1 MIIHHPAVR
10 RLYRPTLA
18 ATAAALLAT
27 GCGKSDSTAAG
38 GKPDAAATASS
49 GTTATGGTTATAA
62 TAPMTIPAEQ
72 RSRLHVQPVGV
83 STFRPSIETN
93 GTVAFDADVSTQ
105 VLAPISGPVTRILV
119 QPGAEVSRGQPL
131 ALVSSPDFATA
142 VATFRKAQGS
152 ATQARRVADLDQQLW
167 KNDAI
172 ARRDLEQAQVDA
184 QNAEADRDAALQQLR
199 SLGVADAQI
208 AELRAGGPMPTLEGA
223 IRAPIAGTVVE
234 RLVNPGQLLQAG
246 STPTF
251 TIADL
256 STVWVQ
262 ANVFEADLASVHV
275 GDAADV
281 VTSASPTPLHG
292 TVRYVAALVDP
303 GTKATAVR
311 VVVPNPA
318 RLLKRDMFV
327 TVTLHSSV
335 SRTGVLVP
343 VSSVLRDED
352 NLPFV
357 FVEVTPGAFA
367 RRSITLGPRVGDQ
380 YQVTAGL
387 KAGDQLITEGGLFVQ
402 FAQSQ

>member
-1 MIIHHPAVR
+1 MTVRLLPATR
-10 RLYRPTLA
+10 ALSLG
-18 ATAAALLAT
+18 AAALLAAA
-27 GCGKSDSTAAG
+27 CGRS
-38 GKPDAAATASS
+38 DAAANTTGAS
-49 GTTATGGTTATAA
+49 GAAAAA
-62 TAPMTIPAEQ
+62 TDSSSSASVANRPVHVTAEQ
-72 RSRLHVQPVGV
+72 IGRLHVQPVA
-83 STFRPSIETN
+83 STTFEPSLATN

-119 QPGAEVSRGQPL
+119 QPGAEVGRGEAL
-131 ALVSSPDFATA
+131 ATVSSPDFATA
-142 VATFRKAQGS
+142 VAGYRKAQG
-152 ATQARRVADLDQQLW
+152 AAVQARRVADLDQQLW

-184 QNAEADRDAALQQLR
+184 QAAEADRDAALQELR
-199 SLGVADAQI
+199 SLGVGDAQI
-208 AELRAGGPMPTLEGA
+208 GALRAGGAMPTLQAA

-311 VVVPNPA
+311 VVVPNA
-318 RLLKRDMFV
+318 KRLLKRDMFV
-327 TVTLHSSV
+327 NVTIHSSV
-335 SRTGVLVP
+335 KRTGILAP

-352 NLPFV
+352 NLPYV
-357 FVEVTPGAFA
+357 FIERAPGTFA
-367 RRSITLGPRVGDQ
+367 RRSVTLGARVGDQ
-380 YQVTAGL
+380 YEITAGL
-387 KAGDQLITEGGLFVQ
+387 AAGDRLITEGGLFVQ
-402 FAQSQ
+402 FAQAQ

>member
-1 MIIHHPAVR
+1 MTARQIVSLGAQVVSLGAAV
-10 RLYRPTLA
+10 LLA
-18 ATAAALLAT
+18 AACARP
-27 GCGKSDSTAAG
+27 DSTAAG
-38 GKPDAAATASS
+38 GKPEAGASAAAAVADS
-49 GTTATGGTTATAA
+49 GSANSRPVTVT
-62 TAPMTIPAEQ
+62 PEQ
-72 RSRLHVQPVGV
+72 IGRLHVQPVTTT
-83 STFRPSIETN
+83 TFKPVLETN
-93 GTVAFDADVSTQ
+93 GTVQFDADVSTQ

-119 QPGAEVSRGQPL
+119 QPGAEVSRGQAL

-142 VATFRKAQGS
+142 VADYRKAQG
-152 ATQARRVADLDQQLW
+152 AAVQARRVADLDQQLW

-184 QNAEADRDAALQQLR
+184 QAAEADRDAALQQLR

-208 AELRAGGPMPTLEGA
+208 ATLRAGGAMPTLEGA
-223 IRAPIAGTVVE
+223 IRAPISGTVVE

-246 STPTF
+246 ATPAF

-256 STVWVQ
+256 STVWVE

-281 VTSASPTPLHG
+281 ITSASPTPLHG

-311 VVVPNPA
+311 VVVPNPK

-327 TVTLHSSV
+327 QVTIHSSV
-335 SRTGVLVP
+335 QRSGILAP

-352 NLPFV
+352 NLPYV
-357 FVEVTPGAFA
+357 FVERAPGTFA
-367 RRSITLGPRVGDQ
+367 RRSVTLGARVGDQ
-380 YQVTAGL
+380 YEITAGL
-387 KAGDQLITEGGLFVQ
+387 AAGDRLITEGGLFVQ

>member
-1 MIIHHPAVR
+1 MTAR
-10 RLYRPTLA
+10 QLFSLG
-18 ATAAALLAT
+18 AAALLAAACAKPD
-27 GCGKSDSTAAG
+27 GTAAG
-38 GKPDAAATASS
+38 GRPDAGASAAAAGSVAADS
-49 GTTATGGTTATAA
+49 GSATNRPVSVT
-62 TAPMTIPAEQ
+62 PEQ
-72 RSRLHVQPVGV
+72 IGRLHVQPVTAT
-83 STFRPSIETN
+83 TFKPVLETN
-93 GTVAFDADVSTQ
+93 GTVQFDADVSTQ

-119 QPGAEVSRGQPL
+119 QPGAEVSRGQSL
-131 ALVSSPDFATA
+131 ATVSSPDFAAA
-142 VATFRKAQGS
+142 VAGYRKAQG
-152 ATQARRVADLDQQLW
+152 AAAQARRVADLDQQLW

-184 QNAEADRDAALQQLR
+184 QAAEADRDAALQQLR

-208 AELRAGGPMPTLEGA
+208 ANLRAGGAMPTLEGA
-223 IRAPIAGTVVE
+223 IRAPISGTVVE

-246 STPTF
+246 TTPAF

-256 STVWVQ
+256 STVWVE

-281 VTSASPTPLHG
+281 VTSASPVPLHG

-311 VVVPNPA
+311 VVVPNPK

-327 TVTLHSSV
+327 QVTIHSSV
-335 SRTGVLVP
+335 QRSGILAP

-352 NLPFV
+352 NLPYV
-357 FVEVTPGAFA
+357 FVERTPGTFA
-367 RRSITLGPRVGDQ
+367 RRSVTLGARVGDQ
-380 YQVTAGL
+380 YEITAGL
-387 KAGDQLITEGGLFVQ
+387 QAGDRLITEGGLFVQ